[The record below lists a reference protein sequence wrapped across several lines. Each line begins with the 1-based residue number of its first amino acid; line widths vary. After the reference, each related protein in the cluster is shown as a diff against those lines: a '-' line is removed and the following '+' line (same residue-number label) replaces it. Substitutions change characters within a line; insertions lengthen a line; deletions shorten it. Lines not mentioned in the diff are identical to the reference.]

1 MNIRVV
7 PTAQQAHGIDFGG
20 HVVVVIDVLRATS
33 VITTALDNGA
43 HEVIPVKTVEETQNL
58 YIACDTTKTLR
69 GGERNALKI
78 EGFDLSNS
86 PLEYSRKTVEGKSIL
101 FTTTNG
107 TNAINN
113 VGGADEVFLACF
125 RNAEAVVN
133 LVLEI
138 GKDVFLVCAGTE
150 GNFSLDDGLCAGM
163 LIALLKQKVDVNTD
177 DLGLLLE
184 GFYNENKENLLG
196 ALAGCYHVRRLFTLG
211 FYDDIKFCLDTNAVS
226 TVPIVK
232 DGRILRT

>member
-1 MNIRVV
+1 MFLAYR
-7 PTAQQAHGIDFGG
+7 F
-20 HVVVVIDVLRATS
+20 S
-33 VITTALDNGA
+33 
-43 HEVIPVKTVEETQNL
+43 
-58 YIACDTTKTLR
+58 CSTKTLR
-69 GGERNALKI
+69 GGERDALKI

-163 LIALLKQKVDVNTD
+163 LIALLKQKVEVNTD
-177 DLGLLLE
+177 DLGLLLD

-196 ALAGCYHVRRLFTLG
+196 ALSGCYHVRRLFTLG